1 MARNRQS
8 GSDRN
13 GRILGLL
20 ICLCAVLVFI
30 SIVTHSPANDTKILR
45 DAFAGGTPGKLF
57 STPLQN
63 KGGIVGVLI
72 AYALLG
78 AFGYLSLLVPLALLL
93 YGWLLTLDKEIR
105 PYMQRFAYAAGIL
118 FLFGLFVSLF
128 SSGRAFLAERPGLAG
143 ALGHHIARLL
153 KSLIGSVGSYTLV
166 LSLLL
171 ISLSLVLPSLFGRI
185 GEKLLSLIDKIRAIR
200 FGRGKGRF
208 IAGPETAIHSDG
220 GIPEGSFWKRL
231 LRLKKPESM
240 KLPNQDVDVAPP
252 AAEPVEDLS
261 IAGENS
267 RKRKKKTIIE
277 KPEITSAGY
286 RFPGIELLNDP
297 PAEEQPIS
305 RAELQATVSVL
316 KDTLKTFGVELAND
330 DVELHPGP
338 IITRFE
344 FKPAPGI
351 KISQI
356 VNLADDLALAMK
368 AKRIR
373 IVAPIPGKSA
383 VGVEIPNRMGQ
394 TVYLKEI
401 ITSDEFQKANMV
413 LPLAIGKN
421 IAGKPFVVDL
431 AAMPHL
437 LIAGATGS
445 GKSVCLNAIITSL
458 LYKLSPENIRFI
470 MVDPKM
476 LELSSYNDL
485 PHLAKAVVTDVKYAE
500 KTLGE
505 AVVEMEDRY
514 RRLAKAAVRNIADYN
529 KSAGEPLPY
538 VVIIVDELADLMMS
552 GSNRIETLIT
562 RLAQMARA
570 VGIHLI
576 LATQRPSVDVITGLI
591 KANFSTRIAFQ
602 VATKVDSRTILDVN
616 GAEKLLGK
624 GDMLYMNPA
633 YPEPIRAHGAYI
645 STDEI
650 QSICRFL
657 GNQEYKPPA
666 MTAFAGSAEDSHQYD
681 PAADALFKEA
691 TELVIRHR
699 QGSVSLLQRRLGIGY
714 QRAARLIDQLEE
726 AGIVGPYDGSKAREV
741 LVDEEYLKQKT
752 D

>member
-1 MARNRQS
+1 M
-8 GSDRN
+8 
-13 GRILGLL
+13 L
-20 ICLCAVLVFI
+20 ICLCAILIFI

-45 DAFAGGTPGKLF
+45 DAFGGGTPGKLF

-78 AFGYLSLLVPLALLL
+78 AFGYLSILFPLALLL
-93 YGWLLTLDKEIR
+93 YGGLLTLDKEIL
-105 PYMQRFAYAAGIL
+105 PYMKKFAYGAGIL
-118 FLFGLFVSLF
+118 FLFGLFISLF
-128 SSGRAFLAERPGLAG
+128 SSARAFMPERPGLAG
-143 ALGHHIARLL
+143 ALGHHIARVL
-153 KSLIGSVGSYTLV
+153 KSLIGSLGSYTLV

-185 GEKLLSLIDKIRAIR
+185 GEILLSFFDKLKAVRIRKT
-200 FGRGKGRF
+200 KGGF
-208 IAGPETAIHSDG
+208 AGEKIAVVDADADSPKVSL
-220 GIPEGSFWKRL
+220 WKKI
-231 LRLKKPESM
+231 LRIKKPEPLPM
-240 KLPNQDVDVAPP
+240 PNQDIINPP
-252 AAEPVEDLS
+252 PTEEPAEELS
-261 IAGENS
+261 IAGES
-267 RKRKKKTIIE
+267 STKRKKKTIA
-277 KPEITSAGY
+277 KTPEITVGGY
-286 RFPGIELLNDP
+286 RFPGIELLSDP
-297 PAEEQPIS
+297 PSEEPPIS
-305 RAELQATVSVL
+305 RAELQETVSTL
-316 KDTLKTFGVELAND
+316 KDTLRIFGVELAND

-383 VGVEIPNRMGQ
+383 VGVEIPNRTGQ

-401 ITSDEFQKANMV
+401 ITSDEFQNTNMT

-421 IAGKPFVVDL
+421 IAGRPFIVDL

-458 LYKLSPENIRFI
+458 LYKLPPENIRFI
-470 MVDPKM
+470 MIDPKM
-476 LELSSYNDL
+476 LELSSYDDL
-485 PHLAKAVVTDVKYAE
+485 PHLAKPVVTDVRYAE

-529 KSAGEPLPY
+529 KAASEPLPY
-538 VVIIVDELADLMMS
+538 VVVIVDELADLMMS

-633 YPEPIRAHGAYI
+633 HAEPIRAHGAYI
-645 STDEI
+645 STVEI
-650 QSICRFL
+650 RSICKFL
-657 GNQEYKPPA
+657 GDQEYKSPPMA
-666 MTAFAGSAEDSHQYD
+666 AFAGSAEDAHQYD
-681 PAADALFKEA
+681 PASDALFKEA
-691 TELVIRHR
+691 IALVIRHK

-741 LVDEEYLKQKT
+741 LVDEEYLKQKV